1 MRLLRA
7 GIHFYIIGIVILT
20 LGIAVTILSLLGTSP
35 YDSLLVGL
43 NRTFGLTVGTWEV
56 VLGLSLFTFNAIAE
70 KKRPEYFAII
80 TSIIT
85 GIGIDSWLFLLN
97 EVVMPATWTGKFGF
111 YILGL
116 FFTCLGTAC
125 YLQSF
130 IAPNPLDR
138 TMLVVSKLTGWGV
151 AYSRV
156 LISIILVTFAFL
168 FDGAIGLGTLISV
181 LFSGLIIS
189 LLLPQMEWINQK
201 IQQQFEKHR
210 SNL

>member
-7 GIHFYIIGIVILT
+7 GLHFYIVGIIILT

-43 NRTFGLTVGTWEV
+43 NRTFGLTVGTWEIV
-56 VLGLSLFTFNAIAE
+56 VGLSMFIFNTIAE
-70 KKRPEYFAII
+70 KRRPEYFALI

-85 GIGIDSWLFLLN
+85 GIGIDSWLFLLS
-97 EVVMPATWTGKFGF
+97 EVVIPTSLLGEFGF
-111 YILGL
+111 YSLGL

-138 TMLVVSKLTGWGV
+138 AMLIVSKLTGWGV
-151 AYSRV
+151 AYSRA
-156 LISIILVTFAFL
+156 LISVILVTIAFF
-168 FDGAIGLGTLISV
+168 FDGAIGIGTLINA
-181 LFSGLIIS
+181 LFAGLIIS
-189 LLLPQMEWINQK
+189 LLLPRVEWLNKK
-201 IQQQFEKHR
+201 IQHQFEKF
-210 SNL
+210 S